1 MEGTGLEPWSDHGM
15 VSIGDITEGVN
26 AKRWDLSR
34 VALNAK
40 LRNLE

>member
-1 MEGTGLEPWSDHGM
+1 MEGTGLEPWSECGM
-15 VSIGDITEGVN
+15 VSIGDITERVK

-34 VALNAK
+34 GALNAK